1 MVNILRVRAKIPA
14 MLERCG
20 YKVVIA
26 LSANMYPM
34 YPCYSLPVLPPP
46 RHCPMSFLQ
55 RITLHTMQR
64 AWDASFQCQC
74 YSLPYWS
81 RAPVSLWNGIYY
93 LLDQKRVLPS
103 FAWRDVTMSACLAAF
118 WYRLVHPTYP
128 PCHPTVWTTVLK
140 QRVYA
145 FARSNLELL
154 RQLSSVCRQ
163 VIMGVERM
171 TSFGWSTLAVIVH
184 YNTHGIYTYVY
195 IYIYLIY
202 I

>member
-93 LLDQKRVLPS
+93 LWIRNECCHPSRDEMWPWALVLQLSDIDWFTLHIHHVTLLFEQPS
-103 FAWRDVTMSACLAAF
+103 WSSACTRLPAAT
-118 WYRLVHPTYP
+118 WNYWGSCQACAGRWSWESKEWHHLVD
-128 PCHPTVWTTVLK
+128 
-140 QRVYA
+140 
-145 FARSNLELL
+145 LL
-154 RQLSSVCRQ
+154 L
-163 VIMGVERM
+163 
-171 TSFGWSTLAVIVH
+171 L
-184 YNTHGIYTYVY
+184 
-195 IYIYLIY
+195 
-202 I
+202 